1 MLQVFFSSLENPDYP
16 WLAATSAEQNDELVP
31 EATPTP
37 VAVFV
42 VIVLPR
48 DDVAAPSFAG
58 LAVDV
63 VVPVP
68 LRSVDD
74 ADLVSVEIRSFD
86 DADVVPVEIR
96 PVDDAVV
103 VAERLAACVVVAER
117 LAVCVVVA
125 FMLSLEPGPAL
136 TTLLN
141 L

>member
-1 MLQVFFSSLENPDYP
+1 M
-16 WLAATSAEQNDELVP
+16 ATSAEQNDELVP
-31 EATPTP
+31 EATPAP

-42 VIVLPR
+42 VVVLPR

-74 ADLVSVEIRSFD
+74 ADVISVEIRSVDDADVVSVEIRSFD
-86 DADVVPVEIR
+86 DADLVSVEIR

-103 VAERLAACVVVAER
+103 VAERLAACVVVAF
-117 LAVCVVVA
+117 L
-125 FMLSLEPGPAL
+125 LSLEPGPAL
-136 TTLLN
+136 TTPLN
-141 L
+141 LKWTTRFRL

>member
-1 MLQVFFSSLENPDYP
+1 MCLENPDYP

-31 EATPTP
+31 EATPAP

-42 VIVLPR
+42 VVVLPR
-48 DDVAAPSFAG
+48 DDVAAPCFAG

-74 ADLVSVEIRSFD
+74 ADVVS
-86 DADVVPVEIR
+86 VEIR
-96 PVDDAVV
+96 PVDDA
-103 VAERLAACVVVAER
+103 VVVAER

-136 TTLLN
+136 TTSLN
-141 L
+141 LKWTTRFRL